1 MSLGAGAMGTPIVAL
16 FGPTDPARNGPWGEG
31 DEVVRRIPAC
41 APCHKRNCDIHH
53 EIMKKIQ
60 VSAVLEAVA
69 RRLASSA
76 DRKPA

>member
-1 MSLGAGAMGTPIVAL
+1 MGAHR
-16 FGPTDPARNGPWGEG
+16 FRPTDPRNGHGAK